1 MKNDLFGD
9 KVKYEQFAP
18 PFVLVALLN
27 RFDNRYQSAADAFF
41 KELSWKQMFFLN
53 GITLHNEPPTIK
65 DMADFMG
72 CSHQNVNK
80 LYAKLLR
87 EGYIISVQDEKD
99 KRKQRLFL
107 TDKARAFLAENK
119 VEAGKNVNN
128 IFSVVSADELE
139 TTIEVMAKLKLGSE
153 TEFAAEIET
162 NTSENA
168 DIKAKTP
175 HRALKTSLLIFRQ
188 IFFYALFPAAFY
200 AAVWLFNKFLDA
212 SNYGFGVLMI
222 IISVFAFFV
231 IPCISIVMVRFSMLK
246 WYFDPVAAAMIPVT
260 VVFMFVGSLMKE
272 DNLPFAEAFAQTNV
286 IIWIYCAVLFVTTL
300 LCSFSIKRT
309 KGEYLYKRVWRVLKI

>member
-53 GITLHNEPPTIK
+53 GITLHSEPPTIK

-87 EGYIISVQDEKD
+87 DGYITSMQDEND
-99 KRKQRLFL
+99 RRKQRLFL
-107 TDKARAFLAENK
+107 TDKAREFLARNK
-119 VEAGKNVNN
+119 AEAGKNVNN

-139 TTIEVMAKLKLGSE
+139 MTIEVMAKLTDRL
-153 TEFAAEIET
+153 AE
-162 NTSENA
+162 
-168 DIKAKTP
+168 
-175 HRALKTSLLIFRQ
+175 L
-188 IFFYALFPAAFY
+188 
-200 AAVWLFNKFLDA
+200 
-212 SNYGFGVLMI
+212 YG
-222 IISVFAFFV
+222 
-231 IPCISIVMVRFSMLK
+231 
-246 WYFDPVAAAMIPVT
+246 
-260 VVFMFVGSLMKE
+260 
-272 DNLPFAEAFAQTNV
+272 
-286 IIWIYCAVLFVTTL
+286 
-300 LCSFSIKRT
+300 
-309 KGEYLYKRVWRVLKI
+309 

>member
-1 MKNDLFGD
+1 MKQNLFGE
-9 KVKYEQFAP
+9 KVNYENFAP

-53 GITLHNEPPTIK
+53 GITLHSEPPTIK

-139 TTIEVMAKLKLGSE
+139 TTIEVMAKLTERLSE
-153 TEFAAEIET
+153 
-162 NTSENA
+162 
-168 DIKAKTP
+168 
-175 HRALKTSLLIFRQ
+175 
-188 IFFYALFPAAFY
+188 
-200 AAVWLFNKFLDA
+200 
-212 SNYGFGVLMI
+212 
-222 IISVFAFFV
+222 
-231 IPCISIVMVRFSMLK
+231 
-246 WYFDPVAAAMIPVT
+246 
-260 VVFMFVGSLMKE
+260 
-272 DNLPFAEAFAQTNV
+272 
-286 IIWIYCAVLFVTTL
+286 
-300 LCSFSIKRT
+300 
-309 KGEYLYKRVWRVLKI
+309 LYEQGDKK